1 MQEQYEKV
9 VDPVF
14 SAVKRDCGAI
24 LATLHRL
31 DFGKSGPAIG
41 GGGASVY
48 MDELTAKLNFVKQEI
63 LERYTGMD
71 VVRQWCVFAL
81 RIPDD
86 RLLPAVISLS
96 LALDFIRIISIV
108 KYVIR
113 TFVLHVSITKPLGET
128 GKLQLTSDMT
138 ELEFALSAFMAD
150 KSQPRRRSGGDW
162 TAVADDY
169 RALRAMR
176 LALQRSPNGYLA

>member
-31 DFGKSGPAIG
+31 DFGKRGSAIG

-48 MDELTAKLNFVKQEI
+48 MEELTAKLNFVKQEI
-63 LERYTGMD
+63 LERYAGMD
-71 VVRQWCVFAL
+71 VVRQWYVFASHL
-81 RIPDD
+81 PRGRSPPPSYQHLG
-86 RLLPAVISLS
+86 RLTYH
-96 LALDFIRIISIV
+96 RIISIV

-138 ELEFALSAFMAD
+138 ELEFSLSAFMAD

-176 LALQRSPNGYLA
+176 

>member
-9 VDPVF
+9 VDPIL
-14 SAVKRDCGAI
+14 SAIKRDCGAI

-48 MDELTAKLNFVKQEI
+48 MEELAAKMNFVKQEI
-63 LERYTGMD
+63 LEHYAGMD
-71 VVRQWCVFAL
+71 VVRQWCVFGVTL
-81 RIPDD
+81 H
-86 RLLPAVISLS
+86 LPHGHSLICRPIVS
-96 LALDFIRIISIV
+96 RSVGFIRVISIV

-150 KSQPRRRSGGDW
+150 KNQPRRRSGGDW

-176 LALQRSPNGYLA
+176 